1 MISEIINDS
10 AESPVAD
17 WLKFNVP
24 STECFR
30 RMKMSPVASA
40 GLIAWDEQ
48 LPDNYLFDRAL
59 RLMANSRLKEIK
71 AKFFVHKSSEWAT
84 FLTQFL
90 KQFEALK
97 SVDSATLENLIDGA
111 IQAAKKLT
119 IPQQSPSY

>member
-1 MISEIINDS
+1 
-10 AESPVAD
+10 
-17 WLKFNVP
+17 
-24 STECFR
+24 
-30 RMKMSPVASA
+30 MSPVSSK

-84 FLTQFL
+84 FLAQFL

-97 SVDSATLENLIDGA
+97 SVDSTTLENLIDGA
-111 IQAAKKLT
+111 LQAAKKLT
-119 IPQQSPSY
+119 TPQQSPSY